1 MLESVLEVGTFSFS
15 RKVLSWIWPMT
26 TKHAK
31 QITYQTKLC
40 RRYSSIVQNITNIPS
55 TSILSILCFA
65 MSTTQRW
72 GTFPVC
78 RVGFGYHIV
87 LGPLFW
93 QCPQPLAFTVKG
105 LTQGS
110 SRLGYQCTWPFVHAL
125 SFLLGK
131 QFDTVKTLLI
141 RCKTPPLLRTHLTSR
156 SVVSPYAIGPS
167 KTKTSYKVTHLN
179 TIPVKVGFNRNIFM
193 EHC

>member
-1 MLESVLEVGTFSFS
+1 MCNEAREDAKRPTTSIALCKKWLMKLNCSVSVVGFNYFDPTRMLNWKKNYYFSMLESMLEVGTFCFS

-31 QITYQTKLC
+31 LITYQTKLF
-40 RRYSSIVQNITNIPS
+40 RRYSSIAQNITNTPS

-93 QCPQPLAFTVKG
+93 QCPHP
-105 LTQGS
+105 
-110 SRLGYQCTWPFVHAL
+110 WAL
-125 SFLLGK
+125 L
-131 QFDTVKTLLI
+131 
-141 RCKTPPLLRTHLTSR
+141 
-156 SVVSPYAIGPS
+156 
-167 KTKTSYKVTHLN
+167 
-179 TIPVKVGFNRNIFM
+179 
-193 EHC
+193 